1 MIFAQK
7 LLAPGPGTKPRAT
20 FRWRPFQSALSGSLF
35 FKPPALPEV
44 MTSFPPS
51 LPFLSLRQKTL
62 LSPPLGPKGEI
73 SDVAVEGVRFD
84 FFQDVPY
91 AR

>member
-1 MIFAQK
+1 M
-7 LLAPGPGTKPRAT
+7 APNSIRFERFPVFEA
-20 FRWRPFQSALSGSLF
+20 SGSAGGHDF
-35 FKPPALPEV
+35 FSSI
-44 MTSFPPS
+44 SFPPS